1 MTIDALMLDAMGN
14 RIPDDSL
21 SGILDI
27 LITTLSGNWH
37 WNLPSILY
45 VLTPLMVSL
54 DAGEKKS
61 FQVLLATI
69 DVLGAAA

>member
-21 SGILDI
+21 SGFLDI
-27 LITTLSGNWH
+27 LITTLSGNLH

-45 VLTPLMVSL
+45 VLTLLIVSGA
-54 DAGEKKS
+54 AGEKKS
-61 FQVLLATI
+61 FHFLRVTSES
-69 DVLGAAA
+69 LGSAA